1 MSDFEAKIGP
11 AEAETTRL
19 RRLGGWTQTAL
30 RVVTVVS
37 LLLCVNQMFNL
48 QLIGG
53 VLLDNQYFYLLIA
66 VLLPPVFLLFP
77 GRGGARLDWP
87 DRRDWLLAAAS
98 FVGFLYLCVVGRKA
112 VEGGWEYGGA
122 PETVVWVSGILWL
135 VLLEGLRRTGGWGL
149 MIPVAL
155 ISAYPLFADRIPPP
169 LAGVAVSLPEA
180 AAYHLISTESVLGV
194 AIKAFAQLVIGFL
207 IFGVALQ
214 YTGAGEFF
222 INLAFA
228 LFGHVRGGAAK
239 VAIFASGLLGS
250 MSGSIITNVLTA
262 GTMTIP
268 AMIRTGFR
276 PSYAASVEACASTGA
291 VLMPPVMGAVAFV
304 MAEFLAVPYSDV
316 ALAAAI
322 PSILYY
328 FGLFMQV
335 DAYAARHGLAGL
347 PREELPKLGQVVRK
361 GWYYLFVVALLVW
374 MLLVLKRESTA
385 PFYATA
391 LLLAINQVCSP
402 DKRWGWAEVK
412 RFIDACCNLF
422 SELVAILAGVGLLIG
437 AFSVTGLTGTL
448 SNDLIYMAGDQAIVL
463 LFMGAITSFV
473 LGLGLTT
480 TACYIFLAVLLA
492 PALVRAGLHPMAVH
506 LFILY
511 WGMLSSITPPVAIAS
526 FAAASIARSD
536 PVKTS
541 FESMWVGSIIYF
553 IPFFFV
559 LNPGLIGIGPLG
571 EVIQLVAT
579 AIVGV
584 ALICAGLQG
593 ALVGVGDLRA
603 CGALEWPVRVL
614 LVLGGLLLAA
624 PGGGLMPLTGLE
636 ITLLGIAFAGPAV
649 LVSWWLARRSRAAAR
664 AV

>member
-1 MSDFEAKIGP
+1 MSDDEASKIGP

-19 RRLGGWTQTAL
+19 RRLGGWPLLAL
-30 RVVTVVS
+30 RAATVVA

-48 QLIGG
+48 RLIGG
-53 VLLDNQYFYLLIA
+53 VLLDNQYFYVLIA
-66 VLLPPVFLLFP
+66 LLLPPVFLLFP
-77 GRGGARLDWP
+77 GRAGARLDWP
-87 DRRDWLLAAAS
+87 DRRDWLCAAAAFAG
-98 FVGFLYLCVVGRKA
+98 FVYLCVVGRKA
-112 VEGGWEYGGA
+112 IEGGWEFGA
-122 PETVVWVSGILWL
+122 PPAVVWVSYGLWL
-135 VLLEGLRRTGGWGL
+135 LLLEGLRRTGGWGL
-149 MIPVAL
+149 MLSVAAISFYPVIADKVPGP
-155 ISAYPLFADRIPPP
+155 ISG
-169 LAGVAVSLPEA
+169 LAVTLPEA
-180 AAYHLISTESVLGV
+180 AAYHLISAESVLGV
-194 AIKAFAQLVIGFL
+194 AIRAFAELVIGFL

-222 INLAFA
+222 INVAFA

-268 AMIRTGFR
+268 AMMRTGFR

-291 VLMPPVMGAVAFV
+291 VLMPPVMGATAFV
-304 MAEFLAVPYSDV
+304 MAQFLAVPYSEV

-335 DAYAARHGLAGL
+335 DAYAARHGLKGL
-347 PREELPKLGQVVRK
+347 PREELPRLRDVVRK

-385 PFYATA
+385 PFYATV
-391 LLLAINQVCSP
+391 LLLAINQVMSP
-402 DKRWGWAEVK
+402 DRRWGWAEVK
-412 RFIDACCNLF
+412 RFVDACGALF
-422 SELVAILAGVGLLIG
+422 VELVAILAGVGLLIG

-448 SNDLIYMAGDQAIVL
+448 TNDLIFLAGDNTLVL
-463 LFMGAITSFV
+463 LLMGALTSFV

-492 PALVRAGLHPMAVH
+492 PALVKAGLDPMAVH

-536 PVKTS
+536 PMRTS

-559 LNPGLIGIGPLG
+559 LNPALIGRGPLL
-571 EVIQLVAT
+571 EVIELTAT
-579 AIVGV
+579 AVVGI
-584 ALICAGLQG
+584 ALICGGLQG
-593 ALVGVGDLRA
+593 ALVGVGDLRG
-603 CGALEWPVRVL
+603 CRRLEWPVRAL
-614 LVLGGLLLAA
+614 LVAGGLCLAA
-624 PGGGLMPLTGLE
+624 PGGGLMPLTSLE
-636 ITLLGIAFAGPAV
+636 MLLLGLALAGPAV
-649 LVSWWLARRSRAAAR
+649 LVSWWLARRPRADAGAA
-664 AV
+664 